1 MGSAEASPIGGRRL
15 ERCQGRG
22 PEAPGRRL
30 PVAEPLLQE
39 GFLDAMYPSNY
50 SYRKKSLTNPMIP
63 RHRQFDALGDP
74 NRLKVFEL
82 LVARPMAVGELAGKL
97 PISRPAVSQH
107 LGLLERAQLVTHVKS
122 GTRNIYRAD
131 SAGVQVLRDYLD
143 LLWTQALGD
152 FKVAAEA
159 AYQHT
164 KGRKR

>member
-1 MGSAEASPIGGRRL
+1 M
-15 ERCQGRG
+15 
-22 PEAPGRRL
+22 
-30 PVAEPLLQE
+30 
-39 GFLDAMYPSNY
+39 M
-50 SYRKKSLTNPMIP
+50 TNNMTP

-82 LVARPMAVGELAGKL
+82 LAAGPMAVGERAERL

-107 LGLLERAQLVTHVKS
+107 LRLLEQAELVTHAKS
-122 GTRNIYRAD
+122 GTRNVYRVD

-143 LLWTQALGD
+143 QLWGTVMGE

>member
-1 MGSAEASPIGGRRL
+1 MTI
-15 ERCQGRG
+15 
-22 PEAPGRRL
+22 
-30 PVAEPLLQE
+30 
-39 GFLDAMYPSNY
+39 
-50 SYRKKSLTNPMIP
+50 PMTP

-82 LVARPMAVGELAGKL
+82 LAAGPMAVGELAEKL

-107 LGLLERAQLVTHVKS
+107 LRLLEEAKLVTHVKS
-122 GTRNIYRAD
+122 GTRNVYSID
-131 SAGVQVLRDYLD
+131 SAGVRGLRDYLD
-143 LLWTQALGD
+143 LLWGKVMGE